1 MTVSIIGTNGL
12 LATELGLFCN
22 KKGMNVKAFGRR
34 KPDLYAYNQF
44 DTLDLMTEQID
55 LDSLL
60 DSDVIFYTAGA
71 GIQSNLKDSFEA
83 IYKLNTYIPILLC
96 KSLSEKGFKG
106 TLVTFGSC
114 FEIGNNNESVVFDED
129 NVVTSV
135 LDVPNDYCVSK
146 RIFTRY
152 ATSDN
157 LNSFTHLHIILP
169 TIYGEKEAT
178 HRLIPYT
185 VSAIKN
191 KAPMQF
197 TKGTQI
203 RQYLYAGDIP
213 AIVFSLI
220 DKKYNGVINI
230 SGVETYTVRQIVEM
244 IYSFYG
250 IEITEEL
257 FGKAE
262 RSDIG
267 MLNLQLDGTKL
278 ENILPELNY
287 TTFTDSLKLYDLC
300 L

>member
-12 LATELGLFCN
+12 LATEIGLFCN
-22 KKGMNVKAFGRR
+22 KNNINVKAFGRR
-34 KPDLYAYNQF
+34 KPDLYSYNQF
-44 DTLDLMTEQID
+44 EMLDLMTEQID
-55 LDSLL
+55 TESLL
-60 DSDVIFYTAGA
+60 DSDIIFYTTGA
-71 GIQSNLKDSFEA
+71 GIQSNLKDSFET
-83 IYKLNTYIPILLC
+83 IYKLNTYVPILLR
-96 KSLSEKGFKG
+96 KRLSERGFKG

-114 FEIGNNNESVVFDED
+114 FEIGNNNEPIIFNED
-129 NVVTSV
+129 NVVTSM

-152 ATSDN
+152 MTSDY
-157 LNSFTHLHIILP
+157 LNSFAHLHIILP
-169 TIYGEKEAT
+169 TIYGEKEAA

-185 VSAIKN
+185 VAAIKN
-191 KAPMQF
+191 MEPMQF

-213 AIVFSLI
+213 AIVFDLI
-220 DKKYNGVINI
+220 DKNCKGVINI
-230 SGVETYTVRQIVEM
+230 SGIETYTVRQIVEM

-262 RSDIG
+262 RTDVG
-267 MLNLQLDGTKL
+267 MLNLQLDGSKL
-278 ENILPELNY
+278 KSILPKAHY
-287 TTFTDSLKLYDLC
+287 TTFKDSLKLYNAC